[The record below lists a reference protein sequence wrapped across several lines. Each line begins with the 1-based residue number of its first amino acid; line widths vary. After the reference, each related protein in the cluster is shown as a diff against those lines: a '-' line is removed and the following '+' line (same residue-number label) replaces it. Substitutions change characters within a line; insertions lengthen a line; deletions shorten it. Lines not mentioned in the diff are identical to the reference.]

1 MKIKNIKV
9 NRIKS
14 PQENNARP
22 FVGRP
27 GKLLLQIETDDGVT
41 GIAEAGRNL
50 KIIQAYLDEL

>member
-27 GKLLLQIETDDGVT
+27 GKLLLQIETEDGVT
-41 GIAEAGRNL
+41 GIAEAG
-50 KIIQAYLDEL
+50 